1 MKNKTFKDVKVGD
14 ILYGIDFGNLTVS
27 KYIVT
32 KITPIVEDDF
42 IKYYVIK
49 NNRENNDSI
58 EDSFITNPSLT
69 TVGYIDGY
77 VFALTSEE
85 AINELIDYKS
95 KFIGWRDLKIKIYQ
109 KEIAKLKK
117 EKQEMEGQIVNH
129 AIEKKDLG

>member
-58 EDSFITNPSLT
+58 EVSFITNPSLT
-69 TVGYIDGY
+69 TAVSIDEY

-95 KFIGWRDLKIKIYQ
+95 KFIAWRDLKIKTYQ

-117 EKQEMEGQIVNH
+117 EKQKMEGQIITFN
-129 AIEKKDLG
+129 I

>member
-42 IKYYVIK
+42 IKYHVIK

-95 KFIGWRDLKIKIYQ
+95 KFIAWRDLKIKTYQ

-117 EKQEMEGQIVNH
+117 EKQEMEGQIVTFNM
-129 AIEKKDLG
+129 

>member
-49 NNRENNDSI
+49 NNDSI

-69 TVGYIDGY
+69 TVGYIDEY

-95 KFIGWRDLKIKIYQ
+95 KFIAWMDLKIKTYQ

-117 EKQEMEGQIVNH
+117 EKQEMEGQIVTFNM
-129 AIEKKDLG
+129 

>member
-14 ILYGIDFGNLTVS
+14 ILYGIDFGNLTVP

-69 TVGYIDGY
+69 TADSIDGY

-95 KFIGWRDLKIKIYQ
+95 KFIAWRDLKIKTYQ

-117 EKQEMEGQIVNH
+117 EKQEMEDQIVTFN
-129 AIEKKDLG
+129 I

>member
-32 KITPIVEDDF
+32 KITPIVENDF

-58 EDSFITNPSLT
+58 EDSFIANPSLT
-69 TVGYIDGY
+69 TAGYIDGY
-77 VFALTSEE
+77 IFALTSEE

-95 KFIGWRDLKIKIYQ
+95 KFIAWRDLKIKIYQ